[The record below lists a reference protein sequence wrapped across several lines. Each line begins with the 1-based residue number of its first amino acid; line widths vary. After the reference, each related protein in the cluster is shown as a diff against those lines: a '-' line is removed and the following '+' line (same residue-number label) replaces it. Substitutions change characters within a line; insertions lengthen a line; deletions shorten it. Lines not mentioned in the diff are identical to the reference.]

1 MTKQAVLTFKKF
13 IDRGDKKI
21 TLICFRDVRKYYDL
35 PAEYL
40 RQEKHFYRGNPQGN
54 QLGTI
59 FLVGFQSPHILT
71 TEVEGLPVAC
81 ISQGDTLDGE
91 VLGPLVSYVRECG
104 KDLGS
109 ILRRQEKA
117 NKGWAG
123 DLEVGI

>member
-1 MTKQAVLTFKKF
+1 MTPQAVLIFKKF

-21 TLICFRDVRKYYDL
+21 TLVCFKEVRKYYDL

-54 QLGTI
+54 QMGTI
-59 FLVGFQSPHILT
+59 FLKGFHDPHIKTL
-71 TEVEGLPVAC
+71 EVDGLPVSC

-91 VLGPLVSYVRECG
+91 VFGPLVEYVRECG
-104 KDLGS
+104 KDLGT
-109 ILRRQEKA
+109 ILRRQEKD

-123 DLEVGI
+123 DIEVGI